1 MKALFIQD
9 FRYMLTQKSFLA
21 TILLIGTVLALTQD
35 DNYIF
40 VIGYL
45 GFMGMITGMMS
56 VTMDDQNH
64 GLTFLFSLPI
74 DRRTYV
80 REKYLFIVGMGL
92 GFSLLS
98 TVFCLLFRVFADHKA
113 PTEEILATAL
123 GVCAVMLLFIAV
135 MLPLTLKYG
144 NERAR
149 IVSLIAI
156 GFFIYGPVML
166 IGVQALDLAP
176 KNAAGTAAGLTGF
189 FGYFLGTAI
198 LANIVLGTVADRAGW
213 DWTFVLLIGAC
224 LLAILFMA
232 FTYRKEKER
241 DKNR

>member
-149 IVSLIAI
+149 IASLIAI
-156 GFFIYGPVML
+156 GFFFAAVILAGLVVNYADALPLVNAFL
-166 IGVQALDLAP
+166 ALPPALLATIGVVFILLC
-176 KNAAGTAAGLTGF
+176 LTVS
-189 FGYFLGTAI
+189 YRASLRVI
-198 LANIVLGTVADRAGW
+198 LKRE
-213 DWTFVLLIGAC
+213 F
-224 LLAILFMA
+224 
-232 FTYRKEKER
+232 
-241 DKNR
+241 

>member
-92 GFSLLS
+92 GFTLLS

-113 PTEEILATAL
+113 PIEEILATAL

-156 GFFIYGPVML
+156 GFFFAAVILAGLVVNYADALPLVNAFL
-166 IGVQALDLAP
+166 ALPPALLATIGVVFILLC
-176 KNAAGTAAGLTGF
+176 LTVS
-189 FGYFLGTAI
+189 YRASLRVI
-198 LANIVLGTVADRAGW
+198 LKRE
-213 DWTFVLLIGAC
+213 F
-224 LLAILFMA
+224 
-232 FTYRKEKER
+232 
-241 DKNR
+241 

>member
-98 TVFCLLFRVFADHKA
+98 TVFSLLFRVFADHKA

-156 GFFIYGPVML
+156 GFFFAAVILAGLVVNYADALPLVNAFL
-166 IGVQALDLAP
+166 ALPPALLATIGVVFILLC
-176 KNAAGTAAGLTGF
+176 LTVS
-189 FGYFLGTAI
+189 YRASLRVI
-198 LANIVLGTVADRAGW
+198 LKRE
-213 DWTFVLLIGAC
+213 F
-224 LLAILFMA
+224 
-232 FTYRKEKER
+232 
-241 DKNR
+241 

>member
-156 GFFIYGPVML
+156 GFFFAAVILAGLVVNYADALPLVNAFL
-166 IGVQALDLAP
+166 ALPPALLATIGVVFILLC
-176 KNAAGTAAGLTGF
+176 LTVS
-189 FGYFLGTAI
+189 YRASLRVI
-198 LANIVLGTVADRAGW
+198 LKRE
-213 DWTFVLLIGAC
+213 F
-224 LLAILFMA
+224 
-232 FTYRKEKER
+232 
-241 DKNR
+241 